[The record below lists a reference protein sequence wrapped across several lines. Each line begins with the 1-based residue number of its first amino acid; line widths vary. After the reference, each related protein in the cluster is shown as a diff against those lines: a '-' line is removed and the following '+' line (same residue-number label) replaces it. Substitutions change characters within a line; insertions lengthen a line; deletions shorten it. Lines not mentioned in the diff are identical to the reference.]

1 MSWEQIAD
9 NKLIEPNVCLKDVE
23 LSLSKVKPTVN
34 EEDLKK
40 LKTFQE
46 SFGQEG

>member
-1 MSWEQIAD
+1 MEPIVSMSD
-9 NKLIEPNVCLKDVE
+9 ML
-23 LSLSKVKPTVN
+23 LSLSNVKPTVN
-34 EEDLKK
+34 EDDLKK